1 MKIRSHQLI
10 WALFLLAAG
19 AFLLLKNN
27 GVFRDFGDAI
37 WGGLFALMGVGF
49 LAWFLLDRQ
58 RHWRAIAGF
67 PLLASGVV
75 FLLAWRGVSLG
86 DWQAAVVLLSL
97 ALGFWTVLLT
107 HEDNWWALIPAGALT
122 LMAVLTGFQ
131 ARLNEGA
138 WLGIFLLGLGFVFGL
153 LYLLRLGQQDTGW
166 AGIPAAA
173 FFLIGLVTLVSALKL
188 TGLLAQWWPAL
199 LLVGGLV
206 MLFLAVSQLGPTTPA
221 ETVSRPPMPSAVGPS
236 QPWPAPFVPP
246 IMPPLPV
253 VVVPPIID
261 LPIIAPA
268 RDISAPAACPLIIP

>member
-173 FFLIGLVTLVSALKL
+173 FFLIGLVTLVSALEL

-206 MLFLAVSQLGPTTPA
+206 MLFLAVNQLGPTAPA

-236 QPWPAPFVPP
+236 QPA
-246 IMPPLPV
+246 
-253 VVVPPIID
+253 VVPP
-261 LPIIAPA
+261 APPPA
-268 RDISAPAACPLIIP
+268 SSPAQEPPVDIYTMLAKQPKEDVAPEK